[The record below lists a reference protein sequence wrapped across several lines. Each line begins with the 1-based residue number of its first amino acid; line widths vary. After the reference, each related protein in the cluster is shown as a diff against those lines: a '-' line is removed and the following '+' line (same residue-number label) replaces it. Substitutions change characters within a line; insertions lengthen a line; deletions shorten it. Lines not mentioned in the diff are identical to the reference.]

1 MNATSIIT
9 NLGLPQSE
17 LDLIEKM
24 VELGSKDANGN
35 PLPEK
40 RTVYTRGECRKLAV
54 MAAPSFG
61 RTLTWAP
68 AYIVKNDSAR
78 VSTPEGIARGLFDL
92 SKFYFEEKVR
102 KVRAPKEVAAAAQP
116 VETLLDK
123 VLAASANMPQSVESG
138 ALLDKVVESNPAELA
153 AEVENASD
161 VAGDANPMP
170 EIAAD
175 ETTKSKRAAR
185 KAKK

>member
-78 VSTPEGIARGLFDL
+78 VSTPEGVARGLFDL
-92 SKFYFEEKVR
+92 SKFFLQEKVR

-153 AEVENASD
+153 AEVELSTMPTEIVEQATEL
-161 VAGDANPMP
+161 AEDA
-170 EIAAD
+170 
-175 ETTKSKRAAR
+175 TTKSKRAAR